1 MNEEEKYLFDLNGY
15 VVLSNVLSA
24 QEIEHGNEAIDHHSD
39 QMWERDSSLAG
50 ESTSLKGSSRRAEVG
65 GMLSWKRPWCEL
77 FRSLLIH
84 PGTKPYLEGILG
96 EGYRLD
102 HGPGL
107 ITMVEGCEGGQ
118 LHGGGVERPNFSE
131 AYFFKDGRI
140 YTGLTVVE
148 YLFAD
153 EGPGDGGVA
162 IVPGSH
168 KSNLPCPEAMRFW
181 DKHQEHVV
189 EVNGHAGDAIIFTET
204 LTHGTLPW
212 TAKHQRRALLY
223 KFSPSFQ
230 AYSGGAHTVTYPDY
244 IEDMTEEQRMVMK
257 APQVGKPN

>member
-50 ESTSLKGSSRRAEVG
+50 ESTSLKGSSRRVEVG

-102 HGPGL
+102 HGPTL
-107 ITMVEGCEGGQ
+107 LAMAEGCEGGE
-118 LHGGGVERPNFSE
+118 LHGGGVERADLSE
-131 AYFFKDGRI
+131 AYFFKGGRI

-153 EGPGDGGVA
+153 EGPGDGGIAV
-162 IVPGSH
+162 VPGSH
-168 KSNLPCPEAMRFW
+168 KSNLPCPEAMKFW